1 MGEKTADKNFFFSF
15 HLALIA
21 LFCSYEASIQ
31 QDGKTE
37 TKGEEGKRQEG
48 ASDMR
53 GITGVK
59 SKVRK
64 RFEGRGKKEKE
75 KGKDGCLDDS
85 EAPIWNHAP

>member
-1 MGEKTADKNFFFSF
+1 VGEKTEDQKSFFFS
-15 HLALIA
+15 LL
-21 LFCSYEASIQ
+21 LFSVHSASIRCQ

-37 TKGEEGKRQEG
+37 TKGEEGKWQEG
-48 ASDMR
+48 ASNMR

-59 SKVRK
+59 SKVPK
-64 RFEGRGKKEKE
+64 RFEAPRGEKEKE